1 MKIMPSKASQIY
13 LLSIAFLILLSSCGK
28 EDTEPSVAGYAD
40 GVFINCEGSFNAN
53 NGSISWYNAD
63 SGKIVNNLFETVNGR
78 PAGDVIQSF
87 ALAGDHGVIVANN
100 SGKIEIVD
108 LVNFESVSSITGF
121 SYPRFFVYAG
131 NGKGYLTNGNI
142 KGEVYKIDLTGGTVT
157 DTIEVGMGPEQM
169 IIEGNHLF
177 VANSGGWGFDNSVSV
192 IDIRTDSVVESIIV
206 GDVPIAMVTDAEKN
220 IWVLCRGQVVY
231 NESWTEIAHETD
243 SKLVRID
250 PAAMAVDKE
259 VIIGQK
265 GDHFNP
271 SWLAVSPD
279 GLSLLFGEAEGTY
292 AMGTDE
298 DIQPSAPLIKD
309 GIFSAAGVHPGSGK
323 ILAVEIKDY
332 SLPGL
337 LHIYDG
343 NMLISSM
350 ETGIAP
356 GGVVFSGVSRP

>member
-1 MKIMPSKASQIY
+1 MKIKLNQAGQIY
-13 LLSIAFLILLSSCGK
+13 FLSIAFLMILNSCGK
-28 EDTEPSVAGYAD
+28 EHTEPTVTGYAE

-53 NGSISWYNAD
+53 NGSISWYSAD

-108 LVNFESVSSITGF
+108 LADFESVSSITGF
-121 SYPRFFVYAG
+121 SYPRFFVYSG
-131 NGKGYLTNGNI
+131 NGKGYLSNGNI
-142 KGEVYKIDLTGGTVT
+142 KGEVYKIDLTMAAVT

-169 IIEGNHLF
+169 IIEGHHLY

-192 IDIRTDSVVESIIV
+192 IDTGTDSVVETIIV
-206 GDVPIAMVTDAEKN
+206 GDVPVALVTDAEKN
-220 IWVLCRGQVVY
+220 IWVLCRGKVVY
-231 NESWTEIAHETD
+231 NDSWTEIINETD

-250 PAAMAVDKE
+250 PATMAVDKE

-265 GDHFNP
+265 GDYFNP

-279 GLSLLFGEAEGTY
+279 GLSLLYGESGGTY
-292 AMGTDE
+292 VMGTDE
-298 DIQPSAPLIKD
+298 DTQPSAPLIKD

-323 ILAVEIKDY
+323 ILAVEIKGY
-332 SLPGL
+332 SLPGF

-356 GGVVFSGVSRP
+356 GGIVFSGMSHP